1 MSSYGDRYWRIGVAK
16 DPLNPEKDSEEDV
29 YIHADELEVS
39 NCGALIAWGG
49 HRSDGKPL
57 LSGEKIIVCA
67 FAPGQ
72 WFYFFAASVFDG
84 SPVCV
89 EEHD

>member
-1 MSSYGDRYWRIGVAK
+1 MSFYGDRYWRVGVAK
-16 DPLNPEKDSEEDV
+16 DPLAPEKDSEEDV
-29 YIHADELEVS
+29 FINADQLEVS
-39 NCGALIAWGG
+39 SCGALIAWGG
-49 HRSDGKPL
+49 ARRDGEPL
-57 LSGEKIIVCA
+57 RGEKIIVCA

-89 EEHD
+89 EQHD